1 MTPRPFIEIPHFR
14 ISHSALELYHPPAMR
29 TALFLLLLAPAGATA
44 QEASP
49 YLPLSHWS
57 MPYIEHLIA
66 AGRIADPSP
75 LSRPFK
81 VQEVVRA
88 LDAVDSNVVT
98 GAEWAVVKH
107 IRSDLARRMR
117 GPAARIDIQAATMAS
132 SHARRDPLR
141 AAGPGHGTV
150 SGGAALTLY
159 LGSVVFVSHPYFD
172 TRLKYDPDW
181 FGKKDRIIA
190 GRFDEAYIS
199 AQFTHADLFFGSLD
213 RNWGPSAVQGLLL
226 SDSPYGPDHF
236 ALSIGTTGMKLEG
249 FATQLN
255 DLTDSTGAAVHRY
268 MVQHRFWIRPSGRW
282 TFGLWEGSVLSGVGR
297 QLEPWFLN
305 FASLGFLAQLNTRTN
320 VNSFLGLDVQRQGKV
335 TLFAQGMLDDIQ
347 VDKKTAADRKPSS
360 YGLTLGAQG
369 SLPHPVGAWTLFYTR
384 VSNLTYRNE
393 DNFQTP
399 IYFGLGTGR
408 NFSDYDQTSLKLSF
422 MPSSSVLVQPELT
435 LLRQGEGD
443 LHLPHPPVSAYP
455 STPAFLA
462 GIVERTLRLGAGV
475 HAAHGRW
482 MVSADGGVH
491 LISNAGHVRGASKAR
506 WVGSLQLT
514 WRTKKEGRIP

>member
-1 MTPRPFIEIPHFR
+1 
-14 ISHSALELYHPPAMR
+14 MR
-29 TALFLLLLAPAGATA
+29 TALFLLLLLPAGAPA

-57 MPYIEHLIA
+57 VPFIEHLIT
-66 AGRIADPSP
+66 AGRMTDPTP
-75 LSRPFK
+75 LTRPFRTDQ
-81 VQEVVRA
+81 VLRA
-88 LDAVDSNVVT
+88 LDGVDSTTVT
-98 GAEWAVVKH
+98 RTEWAVVRQV
-107 IRSDLARRMR
+107 RSDLTRQER
-117 GPAARIDIQAATMAS
+117 GPTARLDVHGGSAAS

-141 AAGPGHGTV
+141 EAGVGHGTF

-159 LGSVVFVSHPYFD
+159 LGPVVFVSHPYFD

-181 FGKKDRIIA
+181 YGKKDRIIA

-199 AQFTHADLFFGSLD
+199 AQFTYADLFFGSLD

-236 ALSIGTTGMKLEG
+236 ALSIGTTGVKVEG
-249 FATQLN
+249 FAAQLN

-268 MVQHRFWIRPSGRW
+268 MVQHRLWIRPPGRW
-282 TFGLWEGSVLSGVGR
+282 TFGLWEGSVLSGVDR

-305 FASLGFLAQLNTRTN
+305 FASLGLLAQLNTGTN
-320 VNSFLGLDVQRQGKV
+320 VNSFLGFDVQRQGKV
-335 TLFAQGMLDDIQ
+335 TLFAQGLLDDIQ
-347 VDKKTAADRKPSS
+347 VDKTSATDQKPAS
-360 YGLTLGAQG
+360 YGLTVGAQG
-369 SLPHPVGAWTLFYTR
+369 PVLHGAAAWTLFYTR

-393 DNFQTP
+393 DDSQTP

-435 LLRQGEGD
+435 FLRQGEGD
-443 LHLPHPPVSAYP
+443 LHLPHPPVSLYP

-482 MVSADGGVH
+482 VVSADGGVH
-491 LISNAGHVRGASKAR
+491 LISNAGHVRAASNAR

>member
-1 MTPRPFIEIPHFR
+1 
-14 ISHSALELYHPPAMR
+14 MR
-29 TALFLLLLAPAGATA
+29 TALFLLLFPASAIA

-49 YLPLSHWS
+49 YLPLSHWAQ
-57 MPYIEHLIA
+57 PFIEHLIA

-81 VQEVVRA
+81 VQDVVRA

-117 GPAARIDIQAATMAS
+117 GPAARMDIEAATAAS

-141 AAGPGHGTV
+141 EAGPGHATF
-150 SGGAALTLY
+150 SGGAGLTLY
-159 LGSVVFVSHPYFD
+159 FGPVVFVSHPYFD

-181 FGKKDRIIA
+181 YGKKDRVVA
-190 GRFDEAYIS
+190 GRFEEAYIS
-199 AQFTHADLFFGSLD
+199 AQFTYADLFFGSLD

-226 SDSPYGPDHF
+226 SDSPYGPDHL
-236 ALSIGTTGMKLEG
+236 AVTIGTTGVKLEG
-249 FATQLN
+249 IANQMN

-268 MVQHRFWIRPSGRW
+268 MVQHRLRIRPPGRW
-282 TFGLWEGSVLSGVGR
+282 TLALWEGSVLSGAGR
-297 QLEPWFLN
+297 QLEPWYLN
-305 FASLGFLAQLNTRTN
+305 IASLGILSQVNTATN
-320 VNSFLGLDVQRQGKV
+320 VNSFLGFDVQRQGAV
-335 TLFAQGMLDDIQ
+335 TVYAQGMLDDIQ
-347 VDKKTAADRKPSS
+347 VDKKSLADRKPTS

-369 SLPHPVGAWTLFYTR
+369 RVPHSAGAGAWTLFYTR
-384 VSNLTYRNE
+384 VSNLAYRNE

-422 MPSSSVLVQPELT
+422 MPSSEVLVQPEIT
-435 LLRQGEGD
+435 FLRQGEGD
-443 LHLPHPPVSAYP
+443 LHLPHPTVSAYP

-462 GIVERTLRLGAGV
+462 GIVERTLRLAARGDAG
-475 HAAHGRW
+475 HGRW
-482 MVSADGGVH
+482 LLSADGGVH
-491 LISNAGHVRGASKAR
+491 LISNAGHVTGASKTR
-506 WVGSLQLT
+506 WVGSIQLS
-514 WRTKKEGRIP
+514 WRTKKEGHVP

>member
-1 MTPRPFIEIPHFR
+1 
-14 ISHSALELYHPPAMR
+14 MR
-29 TALFLLLLAPAGATA
+29 TVLLTLLLVPAGAAA

-57 MPYIEHLIA
+57 VPFIEHLITE
-66 AGRIADPSP
+66 GRLVDPTP
-75 LSRPFK
+75 LTRPFRTD
-81 VQEVVRA
+81 QLLRA

-98 GAEWAVVKH
+98 GAEWAVLKQ
-107 IRSDLARRMR
+107 IRSDLTRQER
-117 GPAARIDIQAATMAS
+117 GPAARMDVHAGTAAS

-141 AAGPGHGTV
+141 EAGVGHATF

-159 LGSVVFVSHPYFD
+159 LGPVVFVSHPYFD

-181 FGKKDRIIA
+181 YGKKNRVIA
-190 GRFDEAYIS
+190 GRFDAAYIS
-199 AQFTHADLFFGSLD
+199 AQFTYADLFLGSLD
-213 RNWGPSAVQGLLL
+213 RNWGPSAVPGLLL
-226 SDSPYGPDHF
+226 SESPYGPDHL
-236 ALSIGTTGMKLEG
+236 AITIGTTGVKLEAIA
-249 FATQLN
+249 FQLN
-255 DLTDSTGAAVHRY
+255 DLTDTGGATVHRY
-268 MVQHRFWIRPSGRW
+268 MVQHRLWIRPPGRW
-282 TFGLWEGSVLSGVGR
+282 TLALWEGSVLSGVGR
-297 QLEPWFLN
+297 ELEPWYLN
-305 FASLGFLAQLNTRTN
+305 VASLGILSQLNTGTN
-320 VNSFLGLDVQRQGKV
+320 VNSFLGFDVQRSGTV

-347 VDKKTAADRKPSS
+347 VDNKTAADQKPAS
-360 YGLTLGAQG
+360 YGLTVGAQG
-369 SLPHPVGAWTLFYTR
+369 PVLHGAAAWTLFYTR

-393 DNFQTP
+393 DDSQTP

-408 NFSDYDQTSLKLSF
+408 NFSDYDQTSLQLSF

-435 LLRQGEGD
+435 FLRQGEGD

-491 LISNAGHVRGASKAR
+491 LISNAGHVRAASDAR
-506 WVGSLQLT
+506 WVGSLRLS